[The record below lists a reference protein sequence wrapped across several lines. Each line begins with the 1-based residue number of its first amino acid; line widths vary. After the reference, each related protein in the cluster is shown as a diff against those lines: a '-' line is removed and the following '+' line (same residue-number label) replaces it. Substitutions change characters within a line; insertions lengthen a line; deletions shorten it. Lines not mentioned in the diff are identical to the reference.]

1 MRKLYQFR
9 YYGPKDMVNAEVGNI
24 NQPSNVTRQDLQ
36 TGAFIAD
43 YVPII
48 QLGIQTMPGVK
59 FYLNNSHD
67 PIIVGNTGIYEL
79 NVDNLTEITALN
91 FDYASLELV
100 DRNPRTA
107 YIIIDILYGE
117 MEGEQ

>member
-9 YYGPKDMVNAEVGNI
+9 YYGPSSKTQESVGNN
-24 NQPSNVTRQDLQ
+24 NQPANLTRESLQ
-36 TGAFIAD
+36 TGDFIKD

-79 NVDNLTEITALN
+79 NVDNLTEITGLN

-117 MEGEQ
+117 TEGEQ